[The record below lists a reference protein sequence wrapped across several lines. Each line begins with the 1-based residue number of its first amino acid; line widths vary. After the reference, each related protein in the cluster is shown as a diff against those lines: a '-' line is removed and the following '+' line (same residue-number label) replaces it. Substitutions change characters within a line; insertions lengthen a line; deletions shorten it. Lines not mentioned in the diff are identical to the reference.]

1 MAAVCGAVE
10 CLKWM
15 HFKTDQVGG
24 GGPGPTEPSGGL
36 TMPPGLEGAQEP
48 FSCQLQVSTVAPRS
62 VLVAPY
68 LAVRG
73 RGLTIKNS
81 ALRAGQKAVVEWMY
95 ERQKAG
101 DEKAVSC
108 LYWPDSSGEVS
119 TCGLPGGA
127 ED

>member
-1 MAAVCGAVE
+1 MEAVLVLDGALPGTDDATRAGRGSRAILLSTTGEPVAA
-10 CLKWM
+10 
-15 HFKTDQVGG
+15 
-24 GGPGPTEPSGGL
+24 
-36 TMPPGLEGAQEP
+36 
-48 FSCQLQVSTVAPRS
+48 RS
-62 VLVAPY
+62 VSVAPY
-68 LAVRG
+68 LALRG